1 MIGGRP
7 VGERREFRRVRA
19 GAAVRRQAVAPARVL
34 ARLTAAVA
42 GGTLGTM
49 TMHGFL
55 QGGAV
60 VGLAL
65 TLAAGPAW
73 AQDDEG
79 PEARKAPRADSVERL
94 LEEQQRDGAETRAAR
109 LEVLFERLAEA
120 PSKERADKIAGNIR
134 RLMLRSGSPTIDLLM
149 VQANAAMREK
159 NLSSALDVLDAV
171 TRLAPEYP
179 EGWNMRATVH
189 FMRKD
194 YGRSVADIERVL
206 ALEPRHWGALTGLAM
221 ILVSLDEDRAALT
234 AMDEALAVHPH
245 LDDLSERREKLAA
258 ELEGTDT

>member
-1 MIGGRP
+1 MMIRP
-7 VGERREFRRVRA
+7 LIHR
-19 GAAVRRQAVAPARVL
+19 GAL
-34 ARLTAAVA
+34 F
-42 GGTLGTM
+42 GI
-49 TMHGFL
+49 
-55 QGGAV
+55 
-60 VGLAL
+60 AL
-65 TLAAGPAW
+65 TMVAFPAL
-73 AQDDEG
+73 AQDGDDE
-79 PEARKAPRADSVERL
+79 PARKAPRSDSVERL
-94 LEEQQRDGAETRAAR
+94 LDEQQRDGAEARAAR
-109 LEVLFERLAEA
+109 IEILFERLAEA
-120 PSKERADKIAGNIR
+120 ESKERADKIAGNIR

-159 NLSSALDVLDAV
+159 DLSGALDVLDAV
-171 TRLAPEYP
+171 TRLAPTYP

-234 AMDEALAVHPH
+234 AMDEALAVHPF
-245 LDDLSERREKLAA
+245 LEVLSERRDKLAA